1 MLAVSRTAASL
12 LLLLSVFSP
21 PSRAQERAQESRTA
35 PIVTASVRAERIRFT
50 APSNTVAVRL
60 EVYAADGQR
69 LFDSGFKAGTLL
81 DWTMLDQQ
89 GQPYSE
95 GTYLCVV
102 AVKSLSGRVSHKL
115 GTLSIS
121 AEGAA
126 SLAPAATG
134 QLDAARRQA
143 LSGAENS
150 SALTVLRE
158 GEATAVTSIANTG
171 TEGELTRGKGALS
184 FRLGDLHSGN
194 DVEQMRLTEEGDL
207 GIGTATPRARLDV
220 NGVIRTQEGI
230 QFNDGTLL
238 NLSPEGGLSVTSPG
252 GATRSLSDTTTD
264 LAGTGTQ
271 NRLAKWADSSGTL
284 RDSKIFEDAGGNVG
298 IGTDAPG
305 NKLTVVGSVEI
316 GATNGVGVNPTI
328 TNPSRTAGFAQ
339 VQFYPASGANV
350 AQSFAVIPR
359 GTGQPNNRAQFSI
372 FNTDF
377 IANNQA
383 YEFLTMRA
391 RGSDFV
397 VGTGKVG
404 SGLIRPIIFSA
415 GLMTDNVTNNNQL
428 VLATDG
434 SVGIGTAAPTQ
445 KLEVAGGVKLSGPN
459 GAIFFPDGTSMTT
472 ASAGGGNYIQ
482 NTTTQQ
488 ANSNF
493 NVSGDGTA
501 GGTLSGSVVN
511 AATQFNLGGQRIL
524 SNQPGGNSN
533 LFIGFNSPS
542 DSTTYFRLGTT
553 FVGSP
558 GSNMRGHNLT
568 VVGSN
573 AGTKTWSGHPTQG
586 NNITLIG
593 AGANADPQSS
603 FSYYG
608 SATAIGA
615 NAFVSGD
622 NSLVLGSISG
632 VNGATS
638 DTSVGIGTHAPQF
651 KLHVVDPSNK
661 GLRVQTVASGGSVA
675 SFGGQGEFQVDAP
688 GVMGGRFV
696 IKENGD
702 VGIGWANPSNRLD
715 VNGTIGISQLGAAGS
730 TALCLNDS
738 FQISSCSS
746 SIRYKTNVAGFS
758 GGLNLIDRLRPVT
771 FDWTESKA
779 HDIGLVAEEVAAVE
793 PLLTLHNRKG
803 EIEGVKYDRLNVVL
817 INAIK
822 EQQAQIESQADSLAT
837 LQKENLEMKRRL
849 AALEQSL
856 RRPRQPN

>member
-1 MLAVSRTAASL
+1 
-12 LLLLSVFSP
+12 
-21 PSRAQERAQESRTA
+21 
-35 PIVTASVRAERIRFT
+35 
-50 APSNTVAVRL
+50 
-60 EVYAADGQR
+60 
-69 LFDSGFKAGTLL
+69 
-81 DWTMLDQQ
+81 
-89 GQPYSE
+89 
-95 GTYLCVV
+95 
-102 AVKSLSGRVSHKL
+102 
-115 GTLSIS
+115 
-121 AEGAA
+121 
-126 SLAPAATG
+126 
-134 QLDAARRQA
+134 
-143 LSGAENS
+143 
-150 SALTVLRE
+150 
-158 GEATAVTSIANTG
+158 
-171 TEGELTRGKGALS
+171 
-184 FRLGDLHSGN
+184 
-194 DVEQMRLTEEGDL
+194 
-207 GIGTATPRARLDV
+207 
-220 NGVIRTQEGI
+220 
-230 QFNDGTLL
+230 
-238 NLSPEGGLSVTSPG
+238 
-252 GATRSLSDTTTD
+252 
-264 LAGTGTQ
+264 
-271 NRLAKWADSSGTL
+271 
-284 RDSKIFEDAGGNVG
+284 
-298 IGTDAPG
+298 
-305 NKLTVVGSVEI
+305 
-316 GATNGVGVNPTI
+316 
-328 TNPSRTAGFAQ
+328 TAGFAQ